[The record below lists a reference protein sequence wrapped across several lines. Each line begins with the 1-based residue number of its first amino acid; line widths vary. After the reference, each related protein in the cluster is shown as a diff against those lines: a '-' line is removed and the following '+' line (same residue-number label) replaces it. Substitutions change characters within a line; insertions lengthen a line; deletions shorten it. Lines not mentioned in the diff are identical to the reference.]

1 MKELKDDK
9 IQMIRGVTMRLSFLE
24 KKKSHTNMT
33 AKYELNKEGMNRY
46 GKMHKK
52 NFTRPEP
59 TKGNISI

>member
-1 MKELKDDK
+1 
-9 IQMIRGVTMRLSFLE
+9 MIRGVTMRLSFLE

-46 GKMHKK
+46 GKMHKE